1 MSSQPIQKKK
11 FQKTSRFQM
20 HTVLDVLI
28 YKEVSKNVLNAVLII
43 LKTETLVLT

>member
-1 MSSQPIQKKK
+1 
-11 FQKTSRFQM
+11 M

-43 LKTETLVLT
+43 LKTETLVLIT